1 MSGRSTT
8 DIAADIVHA
17 LRSLKRGVR
26 NQEATRAVLS
36 HIKIARDGGAYLAQT
51 KLAVDIRKRAAK
63 AAAALAALEKVL
75 PRSIGTIDAQS
86 SCETP
91 RGGYDFAST
100 REQIQHITGP
110 HPRMDVLGWLCAN
123 QAFALVREVSTKPAG
138 ATHGGTVHMVALLIH
153 EAATGKSGSDASLLK
168 TIKRVKWWRGTHRQ
182 VLVR

>member
-100 REQIQHITGP
+100 REQIERLQHITGP
-110 HPRMDVLGWLCAN
+110 PANGCAGLAVRKSGLRAGARSFHEAGRGDAWRDRSYGRSINPRSRQGGN
-123 QAFALVREVSTKPAG
+123 QAL
-138 ATHGGTVHMVALLIH
+138 MQ
-153 EAATGKSGSDASLLK
+153 AS
-168 TIKRVKWWRGTHRQ
+168 
-182 VLVR
+182 